1 MSDLEGLKI
10 RTTDGSSSD
19 AIETLGGVAVPSS
32 GIGAYQLVSRG
43 IVDGLIMPT
52 GDMRT
57 FNMLQYTDH
66 AVTIPGKIYNG
77 SFSLFMNLVTWN
89 SLSRTDQQAILSISG
104 ETFAHH
110 ARAWDE
116 SDRLA
121 IEEMGRRGIARSIA
135 SDPFLD
141 ELRTR
146 LAFIDN
152 TWIREADR
160 RGVNGR
166 AALDYFRTEARRI
179 AASLETLE

>member
-1 MSDLEGLKI
+1 M
-10 RTTDGSSSD
+10 
-19 AIETLGGVAVPSS
+19 
-32 GIGAYQLVSRG
+32 
-43 IVDGLIMPT
+43 
-52 GDMRT
+52 
-57 FNMLQYTDH
+57 
-66 AVTIPGKIYNG
+66 
-77 SFSLFMNLVTWN
+77 
-89 SLSRTDQQAILSISG
+89 SRTDQQAILSISG

-116 SDRLA
+116 SARLA
-121 IEEMGRRGIARSIA
+121 IEAMGRRGIARSIA